1 MLCPACQSDSSRVA
15 DSRSTSEGVRRRREC
30 SFCGERF
37 STLETVLRAVL
48 KVVKKDDRSE
58 EFQREKLLAGLVKAS
73 VKCNVSDSQLGNI
86 VDTIETHIQNLG
98 VTEINSSEIGELA
111 IEELRNLDHI
121 AYIRFASVYRSF
133 VDVESLKSAIQALD
147 DGSASGFKARTL
159 QLEFPNEG
167 NGNEM
172 EQIDENRE
180 IVVPVL

>member
-37 STLETVLRAVL
+37 STIETVLRAVL
-48 KVVKKDDRSE
+48 KVVKKDGRSE
-58 EFQREKLLAGLVKAS
+58 EFQRGKLLAGLVKAA
-73 VKCNVSDSQLGNI
+73 VKCNVSDSQLENI
-86 VDTIETHIQNLG
+86 VDTIETHMQNSG
-98 VTEINSSEIGELA
+98 IIEIKSSEIGELA

-147 DGSASGFKARTL
+147 DGSASGFEARTL
-159 QLEFPNEG
+159 QLAFPNEG
-167 NGNEM
+167 TRNGM
-172 EQIDENRE
+172 EQFDENRE
-180 IVVPVL
+180 TVVSAL